1 MKTISR
7 SAEQA
12 GAKAP
17 ATACR
22 SCGSM
27 RFVIIESYAYSG
39 ELYPEDDGT
48 AFLHC
53 FSSEGGI
60 DMIRCREC
68 GTKHSPDDFIDIIIN

>member
-1 MKTISR
+1 MSIISR
-7 SAEQA
+7 HAEQA

-22 SCGSM
+22 ACGST
-27 RFVIIESYAYSG
+27 RFIILESYAYSG
-39 ELYPEDDGT
+39 ELHPEDDGT

-60 DMIRCREC
+60 DTITCRDCSAEY
-68 GTKHSPDDFIDIIIN
+68 TPDDFAEIIIN